1 MHSDLEVQLAFWGL
15 LAWHGLLAGLKYRAR
30 QTSKRVPFVTVL
42 MLIQVCILAYLIE
55 DWIYNP
61 FNGRGKVPQ
70 LRWFA
75 WVIFEVSVF
84 LAAIL
89 GCMLSLVFRA
99 LFPLF
104 YGDKE
109 ATGREAKDILE
120 QYCPSVDKFNMFMGP
135 GFSYGVLD
143 LLMHEL
149 LRKSHPDKD
158 ISGAY
163 NHWVWLF
170 ILSGLAF
177 SVGKYAKIYYEKVSG
192 CTNKN
197 AARLFWWMILLVLLI
212 NGIVAISCIYAYI
225 AVDKRAIMTPLITFQ
240 LLSALQIFFICWKML
255 SSLKPLREDPNNGD
269 DAFEKADDKSEN
281 KTPGE
286 KTEKK
291 KAVVPRLGDSLE
303 LDSDMYAWSYL
314 GCFDANYLAIQ
325 LFLADWKEGEEKRG
339 EERVGELKTAKL
351 QLQIAEN
358 ALEGLPEGLRGAA
371 EDLGDTASSKE

>member
-1 MHSDLEVQLAFWGL
+1 MIIINSPLAGFSIVLNSWMTQLTMFLAQCVYAFLFVLDPPHYDDPALEVQVWLTFWGL
-15 LAWHGLLAGLKYRAR
+15 LVWHLALACVKYKAR
-30 QTSKRVPFVTVL
+30 VERKRVPFVTVL

-89 GCMLSLVFRA
+89 GCMLSLIFRA

-149 LRKSHPDKD
+149 MEKSHPEKD
-158 ISGAY
+158 ISAKY

-170 ILSGLAF
+170 LLSGLAF
-177 SVGKYAKIYYEKVSG
+177 SVGKYAKIEYEKISD

-212 NGIVAISCIYAYI
+212 NGVVAISCIYAYI
-225 AVDKRAIMTPLITFQ
+225 FIDKRAVMAPLITFQ
-240 LLSALQIFFICWKML
+240 LLSAI
-255 SSLKPLREDPNNGD
+255 
-269 DAFEKADDKSEN
+269 
-281 KTPGE
+281 
-286 KTEKK
+286 
-291 KAVVPRLGDSLE
+291 
-303 LDSDMYAWSYL
+303 
-314 GCFDANYLAIQ
+314 
-325 LFLADWKEGEEKRG
+325 
-339 EERVGELKTAKL
+339 
-351 QLQIAEN
+351 
-358 ALEGLPEGLRGAA
+358 
-371 EDLGDTASSKE
+371 